1 MRYTTPVKLKKTR
14 MKALRRER
22 RKLLDELASLSRLIR
37 GSFVERFSTCSRPR
51 CACHAGRRHG
61 PRFYVAVTQRRAQR
75 QHYVPQQQVDAVREG
90 IAQYHRLL
98 DILDRLTAINLQ
110 LMRGGG
116 FHEFDS

>member
-1 MRYTTPVKLKKTR
+1 MKLTPNKIG
-14 MKALRRER
+14 ALRRER
-22 RKLLDELASLSRLIR
+22 RRLLAELASLSQVIR
-37 GSFVERFSTCSRPR
+37 GSFVERFSTCSRPT

-75 QHYVPQQQVDAVREG
+75 QHYVAKRQVEAVRRG

-110 LMRGGG
+110 FMRGGMLD
-116 FHEFDS
+116 ERDR